1 VGGGGGA
8 DWTRL
13 PDVRARLRR
22 SWDSGRYLSAWAGGA
37 PFERISVPLRG
48 PGARQL
54 GERFDEVRS
63 WSQEWFS
70 AASSSSD
77 FRLETRAAGGRS
89 IGTNE
94 LPARFVVDGG
104 WEALWRVLGVGADVA
119 RFRALRALTA
129 RADEFPVP
137 APGSADD
144 PNSAEDPSA
153 ASFVV
158 PSDPALL
165 AWIIAHPM
173 TVLRHE
179 PDEWAR
185 VLATVRWLLAER
197 DRGHYLRQVPVPGV
211 DTKFIERHRALLA
224 DLLDVLLPAGAV
236 PADVPRARF
245 AARYGFRSQPT
256 SVRFRPLG
264 WALPALPG
272 VSELGVR
279 VEDFAAAAPDVA
291 TVFILENEIT
301 YLAFPDVPGAIAVFG
316 GGYAVAALAASPWFA
331 AAGRRVHYWGDLDT
345 HGFAILDQVR
355 ARVPAAESFLMDSA
369 TLLAHA
375 EHWGREPAQHPGPLT
390 RLTGPEAALY
400 RDLLDGVH
408 GPSVR
413 LEQERI
419 AFPYLERAVSAVAAA
434 GPG

>member
-8 DWTRL
+8 GWTRL

-54 GERFDEVRS
+54 GEQFDEVRA

-129 RADEFPVP
+129 RAVP
-137 APGSADD
+137 T
-144 PNSAEDPSA
+144 
-153 ASFVV
+153 
-158 PSDPALL
+158 DPALL
-165 AWIIAHPM
+165 AWVIAHPM

-185 VLATVRWLLAER
+185 VLATARWLVAER
-197 DRGHYLRQVPVPGV
+197 GRGHYLRQVPVPGV
-211 DTKFIERHRALLA
+211 DTKFIETHRALLA
-224 DLLDVLLPAGAV
+224 DLLDVLLPAGTV
-236 PADVPRARF
+236 PADVPRSRF
-245 AARYGFRSQPT
+245 ADRYGFRSQPT

-279 VEDFAAAAPDVA
+279 VDDFAAAAPDVA

-301 YLAFPDVPGAIAVFG
+301 YLAFPDVPNAIAVFG

-355 ARVPAAESFLMDSA
+355 ARVPAAESFLMDSE

-375 EHWGREPAQHPGPLT
+375 EHWGREPSQHPGPLT
-390 RLTGPEAALY
+390 RLTGPEAALHQE
-400 RDLLDGVH
+400 LLDGAH
-408 GPSVR
+408 GPAVR

-419 AFPYLERAVSAVAAA
+419 AFPYLERAVQNVLATA
-434 GPG
+434 GPATAGRGRL